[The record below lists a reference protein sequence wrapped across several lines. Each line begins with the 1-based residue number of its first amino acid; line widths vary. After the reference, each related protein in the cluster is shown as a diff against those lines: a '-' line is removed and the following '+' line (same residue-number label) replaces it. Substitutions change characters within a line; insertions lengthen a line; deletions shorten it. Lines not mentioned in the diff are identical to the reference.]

1 MNAEQYRAVIGWF
14 NARPAAKKAL
24 RLVSRSAVALVYL
37 LYLGM
42 LAWLAWHRMGQ
53 LWPALVVP
61 ASAFV
66 VGTLV
71 RKLIDR
77 PRPYTALGFTPLFPK
92 DKTGQSMPSRHCFS
106 AAAIVAAAFTVWVPL
121 GVAACLLITADKG
134 LAGAYNQNA
143 IRQAQQFLAAN
154 EGAELYVVGEYG
166 RRWFSQRGIPI
177 ERSFLYTAQNPT
189 LQRARQISELL
200 LERYDAGEINAVHVI
215 YTDMKNGLEATVRQ
229 AQLLPLHRERFSTAK
244 ADTAGGSTF
253 EFVPN
258 AAAVLDNAVR
268 SCLTGFIYSALVDSF
283 CSEQSARMTA
293 MNAADQNAEELL
305 KDLSVQYNRARQAA
319 ITQEITEVSAGERAQ
334 RSKKE
339 KEG

>member
-1 MNAEQYRAVIGWF
+1 MASTSEIRRRIGGVRQTQKITHAMYLISQAKLRKAKQDLDNTRPYFQALQTEIGRVF
-14 NARPAAKKAL
+14 NADSTIESRYVDPVDPNAKPL
-24 RLVSRSAVALVYL
+24 P
-37 LYLGM
+37 G
-42 LAWLAWHRMGQ
+42 
-53 LWPALVVP
+53 VP
-61 ASAFV
+61 
-66 VGTLV
+66 
-71 RKLIDR
+71 
-77 PRPYTALGFTPLFPK
+77 
-92 DKTGQSMPSRHCFS
+92 
-106 AAAIVAAAFTVWVPL
+106 
-121 GVAACLLITADKG
+121 ACLLITADKG

-143 IRQAQQFLAAN
+143 IRQAQQLLTAHGDAA
-154 EGAELYVVGEYG
+154 LYVVGEYG

-177 ERSFLYTAQNPT
+177 EKSFLYTAQNPT
-189 LQRARQISELL
+189 LRRARQIGELL
-200 LERYDAGEINAVHVI
+200 LERYDAGAINAVHVI

-229 AQLLPLHRERFSTAK
+229 AQLLPLHRERFSAAK
-244 ADTAGGSTF
+244 ADTAGDPVF
-253 EFVPN
+253 EFIPS
-258 AAAVLDNAVR
+258 AAAVLNNAVR

>member
-1 MNAEQYRAVIGWF
+1 MASTSEIRRRIGSVRQTQKITHAMYLISQAKLRKAKQDLSNTRPYFDALQTEIGRVF
-14 NARPAAKKAL
+14 NADSSVDSRYLMPEDPHAK
-24 RLVSRSAVALVYL
+24 
-37 LYLGM
+37 
-42 LAWLAWHRMGQ
+42 
-53 LWPALVVP
+53 
-61 ASAFV
+61 
-66 VGTLV
+66 
-71 RKLIDR
+71 
-77 PRPYTALGFTPLFPK
+77 PLP
-92 DKTGQSMPSRHCFS
+92 
-106 AAAIVAAAFTVWVPL
+106 

-143 IRQAQQFLAAN
+143 IRQAQQFLSAN

-177 ERSFLYTAQNPT
+177 EKSFLYTAQNPT
-189 LQRARQISELL
+189 LRRARQIGELL
-200 LERYDAGEINAVHVI
+200 LERYDAGAINAVHVI

-229 AQLLPLHRERFSTAK
+229 AQLLPLHRERFSA
-244 ADTAGGSTF
+244 AAAHTAGGPVF
-253 EFVPN
+253 EFIPSP
-258 AAAVLDNAVR
+258 AAVLDNAVR